1 MNRCVIACA
10 FTAAAALAGWA
21 QVDGAMAQTGAPKP
35 AAATTSTAPSSE
47 RQIACTRGGCH
58 PIPRGC
64 RVEGYEFTMSYNTG
78 YDKVVCPGR

>member
-1 MNRCVIACA
+1 MDRCVIACA
-10 FTAAAALAGWA
+10 LTAAAFLPVGTWS
-21 QVDGAMAQTGAPKP
+21 DGAAAQTGTVQHSATKRS
-35 AAATTSTAPSSE
+35 AA
-47 RQIACTRGGCH
+47 QIACTRGGCH